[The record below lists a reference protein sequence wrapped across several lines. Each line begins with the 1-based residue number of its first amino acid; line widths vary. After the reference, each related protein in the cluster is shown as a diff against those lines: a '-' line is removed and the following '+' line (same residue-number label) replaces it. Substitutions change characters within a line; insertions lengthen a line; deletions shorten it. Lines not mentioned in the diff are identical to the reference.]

1 MCYFCFKDHDEG
13 LEAAKEALDERED
26 QSVPTEYILKML
38 EVILKY
44 NLFEFN
50 QELYIQ
56 KIGTA
61 MGSVPAVSY
70 ANIMMA
76 KKIDPK
82 ILALAEK
89 YQSQTGMNPL
99 QFFRRFLDD
108 CKLVWRGT
116 AAKLHEFFN
125 ELNTLHSSLKFTMSH
140 TASKHPGDQC
150 DCPQVTSVPFLDTSC
165 SIVDGKI
172 ITDLFRK
179 ETDRNQYLLP
189 SSCHPAHV
197 TNNIPFSLGL
207 RIVRI
212 CSRPEDREKRF
223 GELKQ
228 MLLERNYPS
237 KIIDAAIERARNI
250 SRKEALK
257 KVVRDKNDSDRPVFV
272 VLYDPRLPSIPAIVK
287 KHWRVMCQDPYLK
300 RVYPKPPLVAFRRQR
315 NIREKLI
322 RAKVPAAPTRP
333 RRILPGMRSCGRCVN
348 CAYIKT
354 GQTVKSIASNYQ
366 VQLTESFDCQ
376 TKNIIYLI
384 ECRKENCTKRQ
395 YIGKTT
401 DPLTKRFGA
410 HRGYVRNKLLAKATG
425 AHFNLPGHQMSDM
438 SITVV
443 EKIYNDNPLF
453 LREREAVNINLFNV
467 KDKGINKYS

>member
-1 MCYFCFKDHDEG
+1 
-13 LEAAKEALDERED
+13 
-26 QSVPTEYILKML
+26 
-38 EVILKY
+38 
-44 NLFEFN
+44 
-50 QELYIQ
+50 
-56 KIGTA
+56 
-61 MGSVPAVSY
+61 
-70 ANIMMA
+70 
-76 KKIDPK
+76 
-82 ILALAEK
+82 
-89 YQSQTGMNPL
+89 
-99 QFFRRFLDD
+99 
-108 CKLVWRGT
+108 
-116 AAKLHEFFN
+116 
-125 ELNTLHSSLKFTMSH
+125 MSH

-172 ITDLFRK
+172 ITDLYRK

-257 KVVRDKNDSDRPVFV
+257 KVVRDESDSDRPVFV
-272 VLYDPRLPSIPAIVK
+272 VLYDARLPSIPAIVK

-300 RVYPKPPLVAFRRQR
+300 KVFPKPPLVAFRRQR

-333 RRILPGMRSCGRCVN
+333 KRILPGMKSCGRCVN

-354 GQTVKSIASNYQ
+354 GQTVKSLASNHE
-366 VQLTESFDCQ
+366 VQLTESYDCQ

-384 ECRKENCTKRQ
+384 ECRKTNCSKRQ

-443 EKIYNDNPLF
+443 EKIYNQNPLF

-467 KDKGINKYS
+467 KDQGINKYS